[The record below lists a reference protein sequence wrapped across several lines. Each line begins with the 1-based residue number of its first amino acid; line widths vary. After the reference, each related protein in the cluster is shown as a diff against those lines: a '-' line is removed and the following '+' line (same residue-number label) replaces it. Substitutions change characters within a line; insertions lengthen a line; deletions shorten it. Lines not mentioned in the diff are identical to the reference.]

1 MKVRNCVLIL
11 CAISA
16 PVSAQVSARS
26 TSTFAYHE
34 KDGEKTVEITNA
46 AYQVTQVY
54 EPRQSWFV
62 LRTTT
67 RSKEVL
73 DEKGWESQ
81 VTLEAWP
88 MGADVNQRPL
98 YALELKGSE
107 ATLLGGALWQ
117 VLDEATD
124 PDVPVWSVYQV
135 ATGNRLFESFVAP
148 LSLRVATDRAH
159 QLFEDRYAGLYV
171 PPDDA
176 PDARLRDRHVV
187 AVLSYASGG
196 GVLREALLTCDD
208 VTRAAN
214 LRSYADT
221 ERTLSFIES
230 PAAVQIRFKP
240 GPAVRI
246 PVFDK
251 DFDWSHAVVP
261 SGLHLNP
268 WKR

>member
-1 MKVRNCVLIL
+1 MKPPKNLLFL

-16 PVSAQVSARS
+16 PLFAQVSARS
-26 TSTFAYHE
+26 ASSFSYHE

-73 DEKGWESQ
+73 DEKGWDSK

-88 MGADVNQRPL
+88 MGADINQKPL

-107 ATLLGGALWQ
+107 AVLLGGGLWQ

-124 PDVPVWSVYQV
+124 PDVPIWSVYQV
-135 ATGNRLFESFVAP
+135 ATGRPLFQSFVAP
-148 LSLRVATDRAH
+148 ISMRVATDRAH
-159 QLFEDRYAGLYV
+159 QLFEDRYAGMYV

-176 PDARLRDRHVV
+176 PDARLRDKHVV
-187 AVLSYASGG
+187 AVLSYASAG

-208 VTRAAN
+208 ASRAVN

-221 ERTLSFIES
+221 ERSLTFIDS
-230 PAAVQIRFKP
+230 PETVQVRFKP
-240 GPAVRI
+240 GPTVRI
-246 PVFDK
+246 PVSDK
-251 DFDWSHAVVP
+251 DFDWTHAIVP
-261 SGLHLNP
+261 VGLHLNP

>member
-1 MKVRNCVLIL
+1 MKLRNALFLL
-11 CAISA
+11 CAVSA
-16 PVSAQVSARS
+16 PLCAQVNARS
-26 TSTFAYHE
+26 TSTFSYHE
-34 KDGEKTVEITNA
+34 KDGEKTVEIANT

-54 EPRQSWFV
+54 EPRQSWLV

-73 DEKGWESQ
+73 DEKGWESK

-88 MGADVNQRPL
+88 MGADVNQKPL
-98 YALELKGSE
+98 YALQLKGSE

-135 ATGNRLFESFVAP
+135 ATGRPIFQSFVAP
-148 LSLRVATDRAH
+148 LSLRVATDPAH

-176 PDARLRDRHVV
+176 ADARLRDKHVV
-187 AVLSYASGG
+187 AVLSYASAG

-208 VTRAAN
+208 IARAAD
-214 LRSYADT
+214 LRSYGDT
-221 ERTLSFIES
+221 ERALTFIDS
-230 PAAVQIRFKP
+230 PATVQIRFKP
-240 GPAVRI
+240 GPVVRI
-246 PVFDK
+246 PVSDK
-251 DFDWSHAVVP
+251 DFDWSHTVVP
-261 SGLHLNP
+261 AGLHVHP